1 MVRFASVTAIILP
14 FWTREKVM
22 LVVLQ
27 TKIAHLFFVH
37 QVPHVSTMRVLKI
50 GTIDEK
56 VSLLLACG
64 TFFGELNLALVTSRH
79 VAGPSLQVLDLSRIV
94 SSKGSGGTIL
104 TLGSIHSV
112 VRLLRDFFR
121 TGSVW
126 FEEGFPP

>member
-1 MVRFASVTAIILP
+1 MF
-14 FWTREKVM
+14 
-22 LVVLQ
+22 VVLQ

-79 VAGPSLQVLDLSRIV
+79 VAGPSLQVLVLSRIV
-94 SSKGSGGTIL
+94 PSEGSGGTIL
-104 TLGSIHSV
+104 TLGSIHFMV
-112 VRLLRDFFR
+112 WLLRDFFQ
-121 TGSVW
+121 TGSDW
-126 FEEGFPP
+126 FQEGFPP